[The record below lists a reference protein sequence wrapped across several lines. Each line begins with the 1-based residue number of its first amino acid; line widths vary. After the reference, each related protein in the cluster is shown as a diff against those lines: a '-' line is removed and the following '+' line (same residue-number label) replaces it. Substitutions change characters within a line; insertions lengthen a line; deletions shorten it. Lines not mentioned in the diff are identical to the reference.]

1 MSRMTG
7 ALTLVIKPSLVCH
20 YSVFP
25 IPLHLVPWS
34 NPWNWQINFCQCR
47 RTWRRLLIWSFLGM
61 GRLEQ
66 FDHDSLINGPKHCRF
81 LILCE
86 YFITRFNPFALNHEN
101 IKSQKRRPSK
111 SFSLNESP
119 WDNTPLGEHLTRDS
133 GGLGLVCHYHIV
145 LLTSFVFQ
153 YHCS

>member
-1 MSRMTG
+1 M
-7 ALTLVIKPSLVCH
+7 
-20 YSVFP
+20 
-25 IPLHLVPWS
+25 WS
-34 NPWNWQINFCQCR
+34 NLVWSVIIVYFLSHYIWCHDQTPG
-47 RTWRRLLIWSFLGM
+47 TDRLTSANVEEPDVCCWSDRSWGW
-61 GRLEQ
+61 G
-66 FDHDSLINGPKHCRF
+66 DCSSLINGPKHCRF

-111 SFSLNESP
+111 IFSLNESP